1 MKNKFGKIMV
11 LGLFIMIFLVACI
24 NATESGRIEGYYIGD
39 GGFVVSK
46 KSENFAPGD
55 LILASNKT
63 DHEGLIF
70 GQNYSI
76 LVEDEIST
84 TTPPSFKI
92 KSISEDL
99 GRFEYLN
106 MSFVRASSIMG
117 VYSDKYYLVD
127 LRSPEE
133 YAEGHVPG
141 AINISLDQIEAGE
154 SLEEINRKD
163 QMLFVYGQSQRQGRD
178 GAKALT
184 NLGYKIVFDLG
195 EIKGYQ
201 NQLEK

>member
-46 KSENFAPGD
+46 KSENFVPGD
-55 LILASNKT
+55 LIIASNKT
-63 DHEGLIF
+63 DQEGLIF

-76 LVEDEIST
+76 LVDEELPTI
-84 TTPPSFKI
+84 TPPSFKI

-99 GRFEYLN
+99 GRFEYLY
-106 MSFVRASSIMG
+106 MSFVKAASIMG
-117 VYSDKYYLVD
+117 VYADKYYLVD
-127 LRSPEE
+127 LRSSEE
-133 YAEGHVPG
+133 YKEGHVPG
-141 AINISLDQIEAGE
+141 AINISLDHVEAGE
-154 SLEEINRKD
+154 SLEDLDRKD
-163 QMLFVYGQSQRQGRD
+163 QMVFVYGKSQRQARD
-178 GAKALT
+178 GARALRD
-184 NLGYKIVFDLG
+184 LDYKIVFDLG
-195 EIKGYQ
+195 EIKGYP